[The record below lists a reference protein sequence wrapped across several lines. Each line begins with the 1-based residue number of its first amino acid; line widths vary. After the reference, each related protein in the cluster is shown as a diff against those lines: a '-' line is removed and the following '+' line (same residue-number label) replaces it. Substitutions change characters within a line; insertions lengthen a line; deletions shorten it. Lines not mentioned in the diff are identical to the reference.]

1 MASNRTGCSKAMIIV
16 CIAGAL
22 VAAAWAVPLGRLA
35 YDTSLIR
42 FTFGDALGVVD
53 HRKLLWDLAFI
64 ACYGLALLFCGWLF
78 RSLAISGF
86 GTLMAKIILVAVF
99 VTMVADV
106 AEDGFLWS
114 AQAGTW
120 LQDAA
125 GAAATVKWCS
135 AIIAVL
141 AVPAAVLVVGR
152 LLWTSFRFRFAKTGD
167 PQTGKPWW
175 ESVIAKA
182 DPPEFAPEELDLVL
196 REQGGWAKAYRVP
209 GTAEVLQRSMT
220 RGEPTTAICLSG
232 GGVRSA
238 CVAMGATQE
247 FAENGHREESNLLDN
262 VDYIISVSGGGYT
275 AGARLLTTQPE
286 DQSPTLTPGWK
297 RKKARRGSSEAEP
310 WKPLKLSDRYSQGSL
325 EFDYLRRH
333 SSYIADSPS
342 GLVVALGEVLK
353 NLLASLVA
361 LFWIPVALG
370 FAVGLFYVWQPL
382 AAIVPASADA
392 VSNAGADSMSLTG
405 NAVAWWAVV
414 VFVVGALAF
423 QTLAM
428 VMEWLGVAGGWEWL
442 RERFTVAANGAALFA
457 VVTLAITMA
466 VPELMKL
473 CGNFL
478 PYGVGGHVGG
488 IAGVVGLQ
496 YLVSVGAMVW
506 RKKSA
511 VPKKDGGVKWTQRL
525 PRAIFQ
531 YAMVVLTL
539 TVLTALWLLV
549 FGSVAA
555 YVFRS
560 VIGSSGVLLTAVPH
574 WLIWITVLSGVAIFL
589 GVADVTSLS
598 LHPFYRGRLARTFAV
613 RRLQILGMS
622 RWRAQRY
629 AGSEAT
635 WLDAYGTVKTV
646 DEKGVPCPDKTAPQF
661 VFAAAAPISGDEK
674 PAPGLNAVSFVM
686 TADYVGG
693 PELGWLKTPELI
705 RVAPPRVRR
714 DLTVQAAVAVSG
726 AAFASAMG
734 RQSSWASTLLAV
746 SGARLGTWL
755 PNPFFVRRL
764 VGSLDDDVAKPDGK
778 ELANLRADMESA
790 RTATSAVNTD
800 DTVRVWPKGLP
811 TMRGNGYFYRELL
824 GLHKKGGRLL
834 QVTDG
839 GHYENLG
846 LVEALRRRCQLI
858 YCVDASGDT
867 PPLVTGLADAIRLA
881 ESELGVTIAF
891 REGEDE
897 TYTLANLA
905 PGSGEQFA
913 EPDGLASLNKRVTRQ
928 AVLVADITYPEAAG
942 LDKSRRR
949 GVLIVAKA
957 VLWQDCPPWL
967 LTYAAA
973 KGNEIFPHDPTSDQW
988 FNEAQFSAYT
998 ELGRLIGKSAVDV
1011 GTAEYDKLVE
1021 NYPRPPQP
1029 PPVNGGVVPK
1039 TVLGLSDDGR
1049 FRGSTTNPRD
1059 HGARN
1064 QGKGAVGSDLRPHRS
1079 GHQRWGSHSVGMSWW
1094 FRAHRAI
1101 DDAGRA
1107 DAAGRW

>member
-1 MASNRTGCSKAMIIV
+1 MIAL

-22 VAAAWAVPLGRLA
+22 VAAAAAVPLGRLA

-42 FTFGDALGVVD
+42 FTFGDESGVVD

-78 RSLAISGF
+78 RSLAISRF
-86 GTLMAKIILVAVF
+86 GTSMAEIIIVAVF
-99 VTMVADV
+99 VTMTADV

-114 AQAGTW
+114 AQAGTR

-125 GAAATVKWCS
+125 GAAATVKWCA

-167 PQTGKPWW
+167 PQTRKPWW

-196 REQGGWAKAYRVP
+196 REQGSWAKAYRVP
-209 GTAEVLQRSMT
+209 GTAEVLKRSKA

-238 CVAMGATQE
+238 CVAMGATQK
-247 FAENGHREESNLLDN
+247 FAENGHRQDANLLDN

-286 DQSPTLTPGWK
+286 DQSPTLTPARK
-297 RKKARRGSSEAEP
+297 RTKPRRGAPEAEP
-310 WKPLKLSDRYSQGSL
+310 WKPLKLSERYSEGSL

-382 AAIVPASADA
+382 AALVPASGDI
-392 VSNAGADSMSLTG
+392 VSKAHGDSMSLTANG
-405 NAVAWWAVV
+405 VAWWAVV

-428 VMEWLGVAGGWEWL
+428 VMEWLGVADGREWF

-473 CGNFL
+473 CGSL
-478 PYGVGGHVGG
+478 SLGTGGHVGG
-488 IAGVVGLQ
+488 IAGVVSLQ

-506 RKKSA
+506 RKKSS
-511 VPKKDGGVKWTQRL
+511 VPNKDGGVKWTQRV

-531 YAMVVLTL
+531 YAMVMLTL

-555 YVFRS
+555 YVFGT
-560 VIGSSGVLLTAVPH
+560 VVGSSGVLVTAVPH
-574 WLIWITVLSGVAIFL
+574 WLIWCSVLGGIALFL

-613 RRLQILGMS
+613 RRLQIPGMA

-646 DEKGVPCPDKTAPQF
+646 DEKGVPRPDKTAPQF

-755 PNPFFVRRL
+755 PNPFFIRRL
-764 VGSLDDDVAKPDGK
+764 VGSMDDDVAQPTQD
-778 ELANLRADMESA
+778 LANLRADMESA
-790 RTATSAVNTD
+790 TTATAAVETSD
-800 DTVRVWPKGLP
+800 KVRVWPRGLP

-824 GLHKKGGRLL
+824 GLHKKGGRLI
-834 QVTDG
+834 QITDG

-867 PPLVTGLADAIRLA
+867 PPLVTGLTDAIRLA
-881 ESELGVTIAF
+881 ESELGVTVTF
-891 REGEDE
+891 REGADE

-913 EPDGLASLNKRVTRQ
+913 AADGFASLNKRVTRQ

-957 VLWQDCPPWL
+957 VLWRECPPEL

-973 KGNEIFPHDPTSDQW
+973 KENAIFPHDPTSDQW

-998 ELGRLIGKSAVDV
+998 ELGRLIGRSAVTAGRIEYAKLARRYAPAQQPLNADV
-1011 GTAEYDKLVE
+1011 VGPSVLELACD
-1021 NYPRPPQP
+1021 
-1029 PPVNGGVVPK
+1029 GGVRRAP
-1039 TVLGLSDDGR
+1039 TASHHRTWHHHEG
-1049 FRGSTTNPRD
+1049 T
-1059 HGARN
+1059 
-1064 QGKGAVGSDLRPHRS
+1064 VGSGVRTSRS
-1079 GHQRWGSHSVGMSWW
+1079 GHRVWWSYGFGMSRG
-1094 FRAHRAI
+1094 FRAHRSV
-1101 DDAGRA
+1101 DDPRGTDAPAGR
-1107 DAAGRW
+1107 